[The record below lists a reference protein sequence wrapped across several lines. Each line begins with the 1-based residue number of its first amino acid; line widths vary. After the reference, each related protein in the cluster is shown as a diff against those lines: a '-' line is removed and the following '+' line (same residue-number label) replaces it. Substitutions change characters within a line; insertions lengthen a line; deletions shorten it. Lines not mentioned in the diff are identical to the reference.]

1 MPRYFFHIHNH
12 ITVEDEEGQ
21 ELADG
26 SAARRRALETAR
38 DLVCESVHEFGNV
51 NLEHYVRVTDEAEQE
66 VYRVTFREA
75 FTITG

>member
-1 MPRYFFHIHNH
+1 MPRYYFHVQNH
-12 ITVEDEEGQ
+12 ITVEDEQGQ
-21 ELADG
+21 DLADL
-26 SAARRRALETAR
+26 SAARRTALNYAR
-38 DLVCESVHEFGNV
+38 DFVCESIHEFGNV